1 MIVEPI
7 HQTLLDLIHLVILPG
22 WLLLIFAPKWRWT
35 DRIVHSGLYPVV
47 LGLAYFGFMICALLF
62 GTNDAPVDFSTVE
75 GIAAIF
81 THPFG
86 VLTAW
91 VHYLVFDLFVGM
103 WEARDARRRG
113 MSHWALIPCLLLTF
127 MAGPVGLLLYFVLR
141 RKWQIEVGGQ
151 PATS

>member
-1 MIVEPI
+1 MTVDPL
-7 HQTLLDLIHLVILPG
+7 HQTLLNAIHLIILPA
-22 WLLLIFAPKWRWT
+22 WILLIVAPKWRWT
-35 DRIVHSGLYPVV
+35 DRLIHSGLYPVL
-47 LGLAYFGFMICALLF
+47 LGLAYVGFMICAALF
-62 GTNDAPVDFSTVE
+62 GTSEAPVNFTTIE

-113 MSHWALIPCLLLTF
+113 MSHWALVPCLVLTF
-127 MAGPVGLLLYFVLR
+127 MAGPAGLLLYFVLR
-141 RKWQIEVGGQ
+141 RQWKIEVKG
-151 PATS
+151 PLAA

>member
-1 MIVEPI
+1 MTVEPI
-7 HQTLLDLIHLVILPG
+7 HQLLLDLIHWLILPAWG
-22 WLLLIFAPKWRWT
+22 LLIFAPRWRWT
-35 DRIVHSGLYPVV
+35 DRIVHSGLYPVL
-47 LGLAYFGFMICALLF
+47 LGLAYIAFMLCSLLF
-62 GTNDAPVDFSTVE
+62 GTNSEPVNFTTIE

-113 MSHWALIPCLLLTF
+113 MNHWALVPCLLLTF
-127 MAGPVGLLLYFVLR
+127 MAGPVGLLLYFILR
-141 RKWQIEVGGQ
+141 RQWAID
-151 PATS
+151 TD

>member
-1 MIVEPI
+1 MTVEPI
-7 HQTLLDLIHLVILPG
+7 HQTLLDLIHFAIIPA
-22 WLLLIFAPKWRWT
+22 WALLIFAPRWRWT
-35 DRIVHSGLYPVV
+35 DRLIHSGLYPVM
-47 LGLAYFGFMICALLF
+47 LGLAYVGFMICSFVF
-62 GTNDAPVDFSTVE
+62 GTNSEPVDFTTIE

-113 MSHWALIPCLLLTF
+113 MNHFALIPCLLLTF

-141 RKWQIEVGGQ
+141 RQWAIE
-151 PATS
+151 TD

>member
-7 HQTLLDLIHLVILPG
+7 HQTLLNLINLSVMPA
-22 WLLLIFAPKWRWT
+22 WALLIFAPRWTWT
-35 DRIVHSGLYPVV
+35 DRLIHSGLYPVI
-47 LGLAYFGFMICALLF
+47 LGLAYIGFMAGALLW
-62 GTNDAPVDFSTVE
+62 GTNSEPVSFSTVE

-113 MSHWALIPCLLLTF
+113 MSHWALVPCLLLTF

-141 RKWQIEVGGQ
+141 RNWSINPET
-151 PATS
+151 A

>member
-1 MIVEPI
+1 MSVEPI
-7 HQTLLDLIHLVILPG
+7 HQTLLDVIHMVVLPG
-22 WLLLIFAPKWRWT
+22 WILLIFAPTWRWT
-35 DRIVHSGLYPVV
+35 DRIVHSGLYPVL
-47 LGLAYFGFMICALLF
+47 LGLTYIAFMICAAVF
-62 GTNDAPVDFSTVE
+62 GTNEAPVNFSTIE

-81 THPFG
+81 SHPFG

-127 MAGPVGLLLYFVLR
+127 MAGPAGLLLYFALR
-141 RKWQIEVGGQ
+141 RKWRIDEDGSLAAG
-151 PATS
+151 

>member
-7 HQTLLDLIHLVILPG
+7 HQTLLDLLHLLILPG

-35 DRIVHSGLYPVV
+35 DRIIHSGLYPAI
-47 LGLAYFGFMICALLF
+47 LGLSYVAFMICALLF
-62 GTNDAPVDFSTVE
+62 GTNDAPVDFSTIE

-127 MAGPVGLLLYFVLR
+127 MAGPAGLLLYFALR
-141 RKWQIEVGGQ
+141 RKWRIDVVDQ
-151 PATS
+151 PASA

>member
-1 MIVEPI
+1 MTIDPM
-7 HQTLLDLIHLVILPG
+7 HQLLLNLINFSVLPA
-22 WLLLIFAPKWRWT
+22 WALLIFAPRWRGT

-47 LGLAYFGFMICALLF
+47 LGLAYLIFMACALLY
-62 GTNDAPVDFSTVE
+62 GTNDAPVDFTTIE

-86 VLTAW
+86 ILTAW

-113 MSHWALIPCLLLTF
+113 MNHLALIPCLLLTF
-127 MAGPVGLLLYFVLR
+127 MAGPVGLLLYFILR
-141 RKWQIEVGGQ
+141 RQWRIE
-151 PATS
+151 TSLPESV